1 MQALWIVLAI
11 GVCVAVGYLGY
22 RIEPHHVNKD
32 ATRFLTTSQQ
42 ISAQGD
48 NEGRRRE
55 AWIRV
60 LPDGQLQ
67 IDSKR
72 RLHREV
78 THWTLEGKAPDP
90 PPRREVYVLR
100 TLNNMGGLQRMT
112 IKLPARSRAV
122 KTLDELLAKSKR
134 V

>member
-1 MQALWIVLAI
+1 MLALA
-11 GVCVAVGYLGY
+11 VCVAVSYLGY

-32 ATRFLTTSQQ
+32 ATRFLTTSQL
-42 ISAQGD
+42 IGVHGD

-60 LPDGQLQ
+60 LADGQLQ
-67 IDSKR
+67 VDSKR

-90 PPRREVYVLR
+90 PARRQVYVLR
-100 TLNNMGGLQRMT
+100 TINNLGAPQRMT
-112 IKLPARSRAV
+112 IKLPAKSRAV
-122 KTLDELLAKSKR
+122 NTLDELLAKSKR

>member
-1 MQALWIVLAI
+1 VQVLWIVLAI
-11 GVCVAVGYLGY
+11 VVCVAVAYLGY

-48 NEGRRRE
+48 NEGRRHE

-60 LPDGQLQ
+60 LADGQLQ
-67 IDSKR
+67 VDSKR
-72 RLHREV
+72 RLHHEV
-78 THWTLEGKAPDP
+78 THWSLEGKSPDP
-90 PPRREVYVLR
+90 PPKREVYVLR
-100 TLNNMGGLQRMT
+100 TINNVGGLQRMT
-112 IKLPARSRAV
+112 IKLPAKSRAV
-122 KTLDELLAKSKR
+122 KTLDDLLAKNKR